1 MEKHKRYLN
10 DRDIRILDFI
20 TRYRVGTNQ
29 LLRDYCF
36 EPQTSLRNVDRVLRR
51 LEQRRLIKRTELD
64 EGQAYYTMTRRGLGL
79 SDDQP
84 RTPQPLT
91 EQTLPKHLAIATYC
105 VTKGVER
112 LTKHE
117 FVERH
122 PELTRPGKGNG
133 NYTLINVDGYIK
145 LELLVVDR
153 GGAAHRIR
161 SRVRRLI
168 AQRKGMPHF
177 VALMQAGKFRITV
190 LTATPEQRWK
200 ILRRIGDSFEPIE
213 VTAFVIPELAD
224 LLMLRNK

>member
-1 MEKHKRYLN
+1 M
-10 DRDIRILDFI
+10 
-20 TRYRVGTNQ
+20 
-29 LLRDYCF
+29 
-36 EPQTSLRNVDRVLRR
+36 
-51 LEQRRLIKRTELD
+51 
-64 EGQAYYTMTRRGLGL
+64 
-79 SDDQP
+79 
-84 RTPQPLT
+84 
-91 EQTLPKHLAIATYC
+91 PKHLAIATYC